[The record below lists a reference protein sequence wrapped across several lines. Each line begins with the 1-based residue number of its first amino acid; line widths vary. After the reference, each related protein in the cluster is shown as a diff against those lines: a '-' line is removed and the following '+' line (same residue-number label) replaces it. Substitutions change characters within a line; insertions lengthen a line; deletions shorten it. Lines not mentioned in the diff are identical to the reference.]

1 MRAVKP
7 FLRVLAVNLGLL
19 LAVAAVA
26 ELVFGNWFRD
36 NYGTLVIPRDVD
48 RRFDVKALYGGTSV
62 RFSRDIY
69 GLRGEYADPSR
80 IDILAI
86 GGSTT
91 NEIFIDDAETWT
103 ATLGKALSE
112 TGKPV
117 TVVNAGVDG
126 QSTLGHLKNFE
137 LWFPRVP
144 GLKARYVL
152 AYVGINDMA
161 LALSGRPNKQDHLE
175 AQRRPFKQMLI
186 NNSAVY
192 GLYRTVKGIL
202 KARAANLIH
211 TEKGY
216 NGTRWTEPETQP
228 DLAGAEARLKEHL
241 DAYAG
246 RLRELVR
253 RIRAMGAEAIVVD
266 QAMASY
272 RLRDGKVLGAPRP
285 DGTVDLGGYEDLA
298 AFNGLAMRTCREV
311 GAVCVDLAGE
321 LFFED
326 GDHYDRLHTTPAGSA
341 KVGRYLADRLRP
353 LFPGM

>member
-1 MRAVKP
+1 MKSLLKVA
-7 FLRVLAVNLGLL
+7 AVNLGFLV
-19 LAVAAVA
+19 AVVLGA
-26 ELVFGNWFRD
+26 ELLFGNWFGD

-48 RRFDVKALYGGTSV
+48 RQFDVNALYGGTKV

-69 GLRGEYADPSR
+69 GLRGVYGSPSE

-91 NEIFIDDAETWT
+91 NEIFVDDTETWT
-103 ATLGKALSE
+103 ATIAKAFAEGKR
-112 TGKPV
+112 KV

-137 LWFPRVP
+137 LWFPRIP
-144 GLKARYVL
+144 NLKARYVL

-161 LALSGRPNKQDHLE
+161 LALSGRPNKQDYLE
-175 AQRRPFKQMLI
+175 AQRRPFKQILI

-192 GLYRTVKGIL
+192 GLYRTVKGML

-216 NGTRWTEPETQP
+216 DGTPWTEPKTPP
-228 DLAGAEARLKEHL
+228 DLAAAESRLQEHL
-241 DAYAG
+241 EAYAD

-253 RIRAMGAEAIVVD
+253 RIRAMGSEAIVVD

-272 RLRDGKVLGAPRP
+272 RLRDGKVLGSPRP

-298 AFNGLAMRTCREV
+298 AFNKVAMRTCREV
-311 GAVCVDLAGE
+311 EAVCIDLANE
-321 LFFED
+321 LPFED
-326 GDHYDRLHTTPAGSA
+326 GDHYDRLHTTPLGSA
-341 KVGRYLADRLRP
+341 KIGRYLEAQLRP
-353 LFPGM
+353 LFP